1 MYLSVAYLTSSTRR
15 FLKQTLCGAIAAFCS
30 LMLGTTGVGNAIA
43 NGETR
48 TLSLI
53 HMNTKETLT
62 ITYKN
67 NGSFDRDALEK
78 LNWFLRDW
86 RRNEQT
92 SMDPRLFDIVW
103 ETYRQ
108 VGAQEA
114 IHVVSGYRSPET
126 NSMLRRRSKAVAK
139 NSQHT
144 LGKAMDFYL
153 PGISVAAIREVGL
166 RMQRGG
172 VGYYPT
178 AYTPFVHLDAGSV
191 RHWPRMTHDQL
202 ARLFPTGKTVHIPS
216 DGKPLERY
224 AEAEA
229 EIIANGGT
237 VMMAGLGDSE
247 AGTSDKPKTKSLWA
261 MLFGGGNDDE
271 DADIVT
277 QPEVAPQIARASA
290 PAKAVE
296 TAQAEPEDAAPAKP
310 VVVAALAPAAPS
322 DQPAIA
328 AKANSQPIV
337 AQPIPLPLGRNQKA
351 GIGEAIMVGPAQPQF
366 VWQKGA
372 EPVVTASLRKVTY
385 SLVAMRL
392 PPMREKGTASV
403 PAVLAAANVPLPPVR
418 QRESVKV
425 AEAVQTDPVTVGS
438 IAPKSVKAIKAAVA
452 APASKAKNIKTDN
465 VKAAIKASGSSGF
478 TASPDTILKPGVFSG
493 GFTGAQQTVSAGFQ
507 AN

>member
-1 MYLSVAYLTSSTRR
+1 
-15 FLKQTLCGAIAAFCS
+15 
-30 LMLGTTGVGNAIA
+30 
-43 NGETR
+43 
-48 TLSLI
+48 
-53 HMNTKETLT
+53 
-62 ITYKN
+62 
-67 NGSFDRDALEK
+67 
-78 LNWFLRDW
+78 
-86 RRNEQT
+86 
-92 SMDPRLFDIVW
+92 
-103 ETYRQ
+103 
-108 VGAQEA
+108 
-114 IHVVSGYRSPET
+114 
-126 NSMLRRRSKAVAK
+126 
-139 NSQHT
+139 
-144 LGKAMDFYL
+144 
-153 PGISVAAIREVGL
+153 
-166 RMQRGG
+166 
-172 VGYYPT
+172 
-178 AYTPFVHLDAGSV
+178 
-191 RHWPRMTHDQL
+191 MTHDQL

-337 AQPIPLPLGRNQKA
+337 AQPISLPLGRNQKA

-425 AEAVQTDPVTVGS
+425 ADAGQADPAIVGS
-438 IAPKSVKAIKAAVA
+438 INAKRITPAKASATPVA
-452 APASKAKNIKTDN
+452 ARTAN
-465 VKAAIKASGSSGF
+465 VKSRNVKTAVKLPGPTGFSS
-478 TASPDTILKPGVFSG
+478 SPDTIVAPGVFSG
-493 GFTGAQQTVSAGFQ
+493 SQNTVSAGFQ